1 MVILVIV
8 DIQAIL
14 GILVILG
21 LLVKDKQDILVTLAT
36 VVLLVIVDRQ
46 VTQDTVVLQ
55 DIQV

>member
-1 MVILVIV
+1 MVIRVIV

-55 DIQV
+55 VIQV

>member
-1 MVILVIV
+1 MVIRVIV

-46 VTQDTVVLQ
+46 VTQDTVDLQ
-55 DIQV
+55 VIQV